1 MHASERERE
10 RSQKILNES
19 ERGTRRRGTL
29 EKWKWSWRSRN
40 DVDTV
45 HSHINLSKIINNNN

>member
-1 MHASERERE
+1 MHQRERE
-10 RSQKILNES
+10 RSQKMLNES